1 MLNAG
6 ATIRS
11 MQLQARRA
19 RANPV
24 NAQCAALL
32 AAAIIFTGALDA
44 ASTELA
50 LMTGRA
56 VEANPLIAALQR
68 ATGDY
73 WILPKMVIHGWL
85 AAGIVWFP
93 NRLTLFV
100 MSGVAVLVLMVA
112 INNFLIFRHALSI
125 A

>member
-56 VEANPLIAALQR
+56 EASLRLAGSSISM
-68 ATGDY
+68 ATGQ
-73 WILPKMVIHGWL
+73 
-85 AAGIVWFP
+85 
-93 NRLTLFV
+93 
-100 MSGVAVLVLMVA
+100 
-112 INNFLIFRHALSI
+112 
-125 A
+125 